1 MKRKHAG
8 EVTLN
13 QIKVTLDELGEM
25 LGFVVERMVTKDE
38 AKGFATK
45 NDLNGF
51 ATKEDLKRFATKDDL
66 KNFATK
72 DDLKNFATKDDL
84 KNFAT
89 KDDLKNFATKDD
101 LKNFA
106 TKDDLNQSLFT
117 LQTQMNGI
125 EADIRDMKHSRL
137 EVRVADLEEKVFGKA
152 R

>member
-13 QIKVTLDELGEM
+13 QIKVTLDEIGGM

-45 NDLNGF
+45 
-51 ATKEDLKRFATKDDL
+51 DDL
-66 KNFATK
+66 KG
-72 DDLKNFATKDDL
+72 
-84 KNFAT
+84 
-89 KDDLKNFATKDD
+89 
-101 LKNFA
+101 FA
-106 TKDDLNQSLFT
+106 TKDDLNQGLST

-125 EADIRDMKHSRL
+125 EADIRDMKHARL